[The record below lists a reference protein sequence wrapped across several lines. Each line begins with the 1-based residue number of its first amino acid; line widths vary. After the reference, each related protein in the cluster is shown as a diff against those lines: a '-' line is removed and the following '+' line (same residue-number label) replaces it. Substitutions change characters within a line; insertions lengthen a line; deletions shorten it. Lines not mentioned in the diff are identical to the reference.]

1 MQEQIGTQAQH
12 IPTLEPGEH
21 SALDAPGGS
30 LTHLNIRGSATRVFV
45 DEYAELKRL
54 IMQKGLL
61 EKQPIYYV
69 WKILLTMG
77 LLALSLIFLLV
88 VKNFWLQ
95 LLNATYLGFV
105 LTQIGFVGHDIGHR
119 QIFRTT
125 RNTTI
130 ASLLVGNFL
139 LGWSWGWWIDRHN
152 QHHGRPNHLDVD
164 PDIAMPFMAFTEEE
178 AMKKQGFL
186 RSMTKYQAYL
196 FFPMLLLVAF
206 SGPIWGIQFLLQK
219 KSKHP
224 LAETLFIVVH
234 YVLFFGLLF
243 WQLNVWQAVV
253 FYLVNQALG
262 GLYFGSVF
270 APNHKGMPILDKDI
284 PLDFLSRQV
293 LTARDVRATPFTD
306 FWYGGLNYQIEHHLF
321 PTIPR
326 NKLRE
331 TQQIV
336 RAFCKEHSVAYHETG
351 MLQSY
356 REILQ
361 CLHEVSAPLR
371 RENA

>member
-1 MQEQIGTQAQH
+1 MQEQADIQAQQ
-12 IPTLEPGEH
+12 IQTVELG
-21 SALDAPGGS
+21 DGS
-30 LTHLNIRGSATRVFV
+30 VSGSTVDSFMRPNVRDIATRVF
-45 DEYAELKRL
+45 EYAELKYR
-54 IMQKGLL
+54 IKQRGLL
-61 EKQPIYYV
+61 EKQPAYYTY
-69 WKILLTMG
+69 KILLTVG
-77 LLALSLIFLLV
+77 LLAVSLVLLLV
-88 VKNFWLQ
+88 VNNFWFQ

-105 LTQIGFVGHDIGHR
+105 LTQIGFIGHDIGHR

-125 RNTTI
+125 RNTDI
-130 ASLLVGNFL
+130 ASLIVGNFL

-152 QHHGRPNHLDVD
+152 RHHGRPNQLDVD

-178 AMKKQGFL
+178 ALKKQGFL
-186 RSMTKYQAYL
+186 RSMAKYQAYL

-224 LAETLFIVVH
+224 PAETLLMVIH
-234 YVLFFGLLF
+234 YLLFFGLLLSR
-243 WQLNVWQAVV
+243 LNIWQAVV
-253 FYLVNQALG
+253 FYLINQALG

-270 APNHKGMPILDKDI
+270 APNHKGMPILDKDT
-284 PLDFLSRQV
+284 PLDFLHQQV
-293 LTARDVRATPFTD
+293 LTARNVKSTPFTD

-331 TQQIV
+331 AQRIV
-336 RAFCKEHSVAYHETG
+336 RTFCKEHSIAYHETG
-351 MLQSY
+351 MLESY

-361 CLHEVSAPLR
+361 RLHQVSAPLR
-371 RENA
+371 GEKA